1 VAGYRLIRAA
11 RRDLVDVWAYIAKD
25 SPLNVDRFLDLIF
38 KRVAMLGSNPYAGRN
53 RDEVKQGLRS
63 FPVGEYLIL
72 YIIGKSKVEIVRVVH
87 GRRDLSVLKI

>member
-11 RRDLVDVWAYIAKD
+11 RRDLVDIWAYIARD
-25 SPLNVDRFLDLIF
+25 SSVNADRFLGLIF
-38 KRVAMLGSNPYAGRN
+38 KRVAMLGASPYAGRN

-72 YIIGKSKVEIVRVVH
+72 YVIDKSKVEIVRVVH
-87 GRRDLSVLKI
+87 GRRNLSVLKI